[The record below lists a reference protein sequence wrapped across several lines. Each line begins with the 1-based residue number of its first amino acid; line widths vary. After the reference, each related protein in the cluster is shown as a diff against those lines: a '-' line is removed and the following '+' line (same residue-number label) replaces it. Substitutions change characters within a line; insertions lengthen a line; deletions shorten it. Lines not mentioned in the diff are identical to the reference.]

1 MRGCRKEV
9 CLFYDVSWSLLLLF
23 KWFLCV
29 LCEGYDCGGGIWGQ
43 VNQNKCEWEISWD
56 FVAAFTVA
64 SHINLSF
71 EVTVASNSILWL
83 RLTGL
88 MNQRFECSEGVS
100 YVIQRTYLSWWLITY
115 TTITSII
122 YIYYYYF
129 CCCCCS
135 WNCCCCFINWYSWR
149 RKPIRWVTFMNF
161 SEQTEMHLF
170 SVSDR
175 FFVENP
181 YNNTHHISLGQRNKQ

>member
-1 MRGCRKEV
+1 MWVRDLMRLRRCLHCR
-9 CLFYDVSWSLLLLF
+9 VSYKF
-23 KWFLCV
+23 
-29 LCEGYDCGGGIWGQ
+29 
-43 VNQNKCEWEISWD
+43 
-56 FVAAFTVA
+56 
-64 SHINLSF
+64 
-71 EVTVASNSILWL
+71 ILWGSS
-83 RLTGL
+83 RLQLNPLTPPHWEGL
-88 MNQRFECSEGVS
+88 MNQRFECSEAVS